1 MKRVIASSITE
12 YRWPDGLSCIKKN
25 NECKLRHAKICPN
38 FLNNSCGFVNRRVQV
53 ILFLYFIKTYMIN
66 IDLTTENHT
75 NEFIPILDQNNK
87 NSPRATLSPVFSIS
101 SSSRSDTP
109 LNTPLVGSALSNTN
123 QYSME
128 CNFNFRI
135 YVARFI
141 KAMPTNNTEFIEL
154 ETSWG

>member
-1 MKRVIASSITE
+1 
-12 YRWPDGLSCIKKN
+12 
-25 NECKLRHAKICPN
+25 
-38 FLNNSCGFVNRRVQV
+38 
-53 ILFLYFIKTYMIN
+53 MIN

-154 ETSWG
+154 ETSWD

>member
-1 MKRVIASSITE
+1 
-12 YRWPDGLSCIKKN
+12 
-25 NECKLRHAKICPN
+25 
-38 FLNNSCGFVNRRVQV
+38 
-53 ILFLYFIKTYMIN
+53 MIN

-87 NSPRATLSPVFSIS
+87 NSPRATLFPVFSIS
-101 SSSRSDTP
+101 SSSRSD
-109 LNTPLVGSALSNTN
+109 TPLVGSALSNTN